1 MPRTNPNGAST
12 TITPRKGGRPRG
24 YPNNMHHLI
33 ITAGWAVA
41 IAEYAVAQAGA
52 GIGPNTIRSR
62 IQHLQRVARSIPIEP
77 WNMTSEALLGWA
89 GSQPWATET
98 RRGRYNTYRSFW
110 AWGKATKRAAKNLAK
125 QIPKVKPGEADPRP
139 VPDRIYRKSLM
150 RATDRERLW
159 LELAHDHG
167 LRRGEVAVV
176 HSADLFEDLVGW
188 SLLVHGKGGK
198 QRVMPLTPGTANR
211 LRDLPEGWAFP
222 GDMDGHLSPRWI
234 GRRVADLLG
243 GGWTM
248 HKLRHS
254 AGTAFYLHGD
264 LAIAQKLL
272 GHASP
277 ATTMLYV
284 KLPDERL
291 RNTVLAAAS

>member
-1 MPRTNPNGAST
+1 
-12 TITPRKGGRPRG
+12 
-24 YPNNMHHLI
+24 MHLE

-41 IAEYAVAQAGA
+41 IDEYARAQRGA

-62 IQHLQRVARSIPIEP
+62 IQHLQRVARSVPIEP
-77 WNMTSEALLGWA
+77 WAMTAEALLDWA
-89 GSQPWATET
+89 GTQVWATET

-110 AWGKATKRAAKNLAK
+110 TWGRATKRCRKNLGK
-125 QIPKVKPGEADPRP
+125 QIPKAKPGEADPRP
-139 VPDRIYRKSLM
+139 VPDRIYRKALM
-150 RATDRERLW
+150 RATERERIW

-167 LRRGEVAVV
+167 LRRCEVAVV
-176 HSADLFEDLVGW
+176 HSSDVFEDLVGY
-188 SLLVHGKGGK
+188 SLMVHGKGGK
-198 QRVMPLTPGTANR
+198 RRVVPLTVATADH
-211 LRDLPEGWAFP
+211 LLELPDGWAFP

-277 ATTMLYV
+277 ATTMIYV

-291 RNTVLAAAS
+291 RATVLAAAC